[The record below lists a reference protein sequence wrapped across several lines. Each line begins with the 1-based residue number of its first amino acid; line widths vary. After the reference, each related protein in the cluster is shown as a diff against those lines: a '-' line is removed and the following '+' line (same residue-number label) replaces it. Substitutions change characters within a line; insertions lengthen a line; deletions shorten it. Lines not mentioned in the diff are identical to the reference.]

1 MRCSAAIHELRC
13 LSSETASHL
22 RNDPDLRRRLR
33 VHHQKQST
41 LLQNETPCLR
51 RLYFAFWRSH
61 SNSMHVQ
68 LRMYRNSRHF
78 ASVSTFIGREYF
90 QRLGP
95 GDGWDAVG
103 AVAAV
108 AAAGFVF

>member
-41 LLQNETPCLR
+41 LLQMKRHAYGGYTSPFGDPIQIPCMFNYECTATRGISLP
-51 RLYFAFWRSH
+51 SPP
-61 SNSMHVQ
+61 SSG
-68 LRMYRNSRHF
+68 
-78 ASVSTFIGREYF
+78 VSTFSGSG
-90 QRLGP
+90 QATGGTPSGP
-95 GDGWDAVG
+95 
-103 AVAAV
+103 
-108 AAAGFVF
+108 

>member
-41 LLQNETPCLR
+41 LLQMKRHAYGGYTSPFGDPIQIPCMFNYECTATRGISLPPPLPGGVSLSGGSAR
-51 RLYFAFWRSH
+51 ARGGPSGGRS
-61 SNSMHVQ
+61 
-68 LRMYRNSRHF
+68 R
-78 ASVSTFIGREYF
+78 
-90 QRLGP
+90 
-95 GDGWDAVG
+95 
-103 AVAAV
+103 
-108 AAAGFVF
+108 